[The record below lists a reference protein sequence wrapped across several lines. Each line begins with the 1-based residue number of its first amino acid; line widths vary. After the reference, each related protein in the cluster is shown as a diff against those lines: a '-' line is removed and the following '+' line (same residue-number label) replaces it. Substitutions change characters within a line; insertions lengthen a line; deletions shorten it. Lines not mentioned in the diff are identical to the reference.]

1 MICYKICGGEK
12 LILRKETVFL
22 AMPTCICFFNIHIMH
37 DQIPDILNTAV
48 VNTAFD
54 AYWKS
59 GKATDLVPKDTLVIS
74 TVFTSGSAEENQ
86 LLKMLAAC
94 KLTPDQYQIVQVSQ
108 DEIIAW
114 HQLRENSKATKVL
127 LLGILPAQLGISAM
141 MIPHEVNQFDSV
153 QWMPTFSLNQIATND
168 ALKKH
173 LWVNVFQKVY
183 F

>member
-1 MICYKICGGEK
+1 M
-12 LILRKETVFL
+12 RKETFFL
-22 AMPTCICFFNIHIMH
+22 AMPCCIGFFNIHIMH
-37 DQIPDILNTAV
+37 SEFPDILNTAI
-48 VNTAFD
+48 VNTTLD
-54 AYWKS
+54 AYWIA
-59 GKATDLVPKDTLVIS
+59 GKAGVLEPKDTLVIS
-74 TVFTSGSAEENQ
+74 AVYTSGSKEENQ

-94 KLTPDQYQIVQVSQ
+94 KLTPDQYQIVQLGQ

-114 HQLRENSKATKVL
+114 HQLREHSKATKVL
-127 LLGILPAQLGISAM
+127 LLGVLPAQLGISAM

-153 QWMPTFSLNQIATND
+153 QWMPTFSLDQIATND